1 MGEAPWGPGPSHL
14 CRNTGFRRKPSVG
27 ELEAPSAPTYCST
40 YRARCWGDRGRDSPW
55 HQQFLG
61 PSSASLPKLQAD
73 PDACLR
79 PADGSAQGSAGV
91 GHVHPGCNSDGL
103 WSLKLKWVSPCC
115 VTASLYLP
123 RGKFTWGTGGP
134 DREWGPGDGWTGR
147 DTGTRAAGRKRETGR
162 SWG

>member
-1 MGEAPWGPGPSHL
+1 M
-14 CRNTGFRRKPSVG
+14 G

-40 YRARCWGDRGRDSPW
+40 YRARCWGDRGRDGPW
-55 HQQFLG
+55 HQQFPG
-61 PSSASLPKLQAD
+61 PSSASFLKLQAD

-79 PADGSAQGSAGV
+79 PDGSAQGSAGV

-123 RGKFTWGTGGP
+123 CGKFTWGTGGP
-134 DREWGPGDGWTGR
+134 DRERVGSGGWVDRKGHQ
-147 DTGTRAAGRKRETGR
+147 DTSSRKEAGETGR